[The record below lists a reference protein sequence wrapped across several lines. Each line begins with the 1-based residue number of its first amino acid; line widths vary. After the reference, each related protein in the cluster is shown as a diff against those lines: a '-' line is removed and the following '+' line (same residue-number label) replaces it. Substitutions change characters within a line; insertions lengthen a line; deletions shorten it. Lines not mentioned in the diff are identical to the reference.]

1 MICGSI
7 LDAVGHTPLVRLN
20 RMATPDMAEVLVKFE
35 AMNVGGSIKTRT
47 AHNMIRVAEERG
59 LLKPD
64 SVIVEPTSGNQGIG
78 LALIGAVKGYKTVI
92 VMPDSVSEERRKL
105 VKHYGAEAGAW
116 AAQYRSDPR
125 LQFWAEELLL
135 VFLRQASA
143 GLHEVLKKEVF
154 GSRDYASLNPG
165 SLKEWPV
172 TGQRPLFALLGAGED
187 GVVPGLGVR
196 LTRECLMLPAKSV
209 SGLAFLSEAG
219 FVNCAYCPRVSCPNR
234 RAPYGGTSP
243 LS

>member
-1 MICGSI
+1 MQDGI
-7 LDAVGHTPLVRLN
+7 LEWAPQAPDTEALRRRLHLDEDSEPEDLETLD
-20 RMATPDMAEVLVKFE
+20 R
-35 AMNVGGSIKTRT
+35 
-47 AHNMIRVAEERG
+47 MIRDCTAAARPKALFRVTPVTARGADWVELDGVRVA
-59 LLKPD
+59 
-64 SVIVEPTSGNQGIG
+64 SA
-78 LALIGAVKGYKTVI
+78 LAAQ
-92 VMPDSVSEERRKL
+92 KL
-105 VKHYGAEAGAW
+105 PEVCAAYIATCGAEAGAW
-116 AAQYRSDPR
+116 AAQYRGDPL
-125 LQFWAEELLL
+125 LQFWADELLL

-143 GLHEVLKKEVF
+143 GLHEVLKREVF
-154 GSRDYASLNPG
+154 GGRDYASLNPG
-165 SLKEWPV
+165 SLKEWPI
-172 TGQRPLFALLGAGED
+172 TGQRPLFTLLGAGED